1 MALQYYKYGLRP
13 VYSEEKPE
21 GVIRFYAFQWDT
33 GAFLEDMS
41 YFLKIYHDV
50 SNERE
55 DLSKEEFEAYVKK
68 LKEERGL
75 Q

>member
-1 MALQYYKYGLRP
+1 MKINYYKYGLRP
-13 VYSEEKPE
+13 VYEEKE
-21 GVIRFYAFQWDT
+21 ENYSTFYAFQWDT
-33 GAFLEDMS
+33 GEFKEDMT

-55 DLSKEEFEAYVKK
+55 DLTKQEFEAYVKK

-75 Q
+75 L